1 MKYDVGAFNNRGM
14 LSKLILEGIMKKN
27 DSFLPRHLILPLL
40 FNPLQILQPPKQSI
54 NVSLPILTNIPNAEA
69 PGIFNPVKTKR
80 RPLYLKT
87 QSVPRCK
94 HFSSL
99 L

>member
-1 MKYDVGAFNNRGM
+1 MEHVTMVQMTLSANGVVSKTMQNSLKLLNMNEGNFIFENGHTLRKYLTASVIITDR
-14 LSKLILEGIMKKN
+14 I
-27 DSFLPRHLILPLL
+27 
-40 FNPLQILQPPKQSI
+40 FNPLQP
-54 NVSLPILTNIPNAEA
+54 
-69 PGIFNPVKTKR
+69 KR